1 MNQRCRSPR
10 GIGVIADFLT
20 RAVMTDASIPAAME
34 QTSTIRSKVL
44 GFVRVGAFVLA
55 VFSIIATFALMS
67 GSIDVQLTQARLY
80 RLVVGTSVV
89 ALVLFAVV
97 LIDLFRLYRE
107 RKRGQAG
114 ARLHTRIVGLFTL
127 LAAVPTI
134 LIAIIASITLERGLN
149 PWFSG
154 ALKELVTNSGT
165 IAQGYQQ
172 QLCQNV
178 GREMRLMAED
188 IDRAK
193 RVGVYDQNRT
203 VFKNFL
209 TTRAITLGFPFA
221 VIMTAE
227 GTIIERAD
235 TRSPEEPLPPREQ
248 DFKDAATPEPPCLIS
263 ARHVGALM
271 TLPAF
276 DGNFLFVARLVDQR
290 AVTFGR
296 VAEQAEEQY
305 TLLDTQRGNVQRAF
319 AIMFAIITLML
330 LLSAIWI
337 GLAFADRLVEPIRRL
352 ITATDAVAA
361 GNLYVQVPTQKSE
374 GDIGRLGSTFNN
386 MIAEIR
392 GQQNRLMTASE
403 ALDRRRQFTEAVLSG
418 VSVGVLGLGD
428 DGTIAIS
435 NPVAEKILGQLLTG
449 YQLADIAPEIDALFQ
464 EARAGRART
473 IQRQIAVSRNGR
485 DTTLF
490 VRVTSEQSAVDVRG
504 FVVTLDDISELVT
517 AQRTSAWAD
526 VARRIAH
533 EIKNPLT
540 PIQLSAERIRRK
552 YGRHITEDREI
563 FDQCTDT
570 IIRQVDD
577 IRRMVD
583 EFSSFAR
590 MPKPTVEREDIV
602 DVLRQGLFMMRVAHP
617 TIHFTDNLPQT
628 PLTIKFDRRLVGQAV
643 QNILKNATEGI
654 AAKAGVSQDGQVQLA
669 IATGQDAKI
678 TIDISDNGVGFPAEN
693 RQRLLE
699 PYMTTRE
706 GGTGL
711 GLAIVA
717 KIFEDHGGGIQL
729 LDNPDG
735 RGGALVRMTI
745 DPHFDAGADT
755 PMAATIAP
763 AGGMASARVGKTEE
777 RKVTT

>member
-1 MNQRCRSPR
+1 
-10 GIGVIADFLT
+10 
-20 RAVMTDASIPAAME
+20 MTEMPLPAAVE
-34 QTSTIRSKVL
+34 QASTFRSRLL
-44 GFVRVGAFVLA
+44 GIVRVGAFVLA
-55 VFSIIATFALMS
+55 VASLIATFALMS
-67 GSIDVQLTQARLY
+67 GSIDVQLTQARLF
-80 RLVVGTSVV
+80 RLVVGTSLV
-89 ALVLFAVV
+89 AVLLFGVV
-97 LIDLFRLYRE
+97 LIDVFRLFRE

-127 LAAVPTI
+127 VAAVPTI

-221 VIMTAE
+221 VVMTAE

-248 DFKDAATPEPPCLIS
+248 DFKEAATPEPPCLIS
-263 ARHVGALM
+263 SRHVGALIS
-271 TLPAF
+271 LPAF
-276 DGNFLFVARLVDQR
+276 EGGFLFVARQVDQR
-290 AVTFGR
+290 AVAFGR

-337 GLAFADRLVEPIRRL
+337 GLAFADRLVAPIRRL

-361 GNLYVQVPTQKSE
+361 GNLYVQVPIQKSE

-392 GQQNRLMTASE
+392 GQQNRLMTASD

-428 DGTIAIS
+428 DGIIAIS
-435 NPVAEKILGQLLTG
+435 NPVAEKILGQSLTDKR
-449 YQLADIAPEIDALFQ
+449 LADIAPEIDTLFQ

-473 IQRQIAVSRNGR
+473 LQRQIEVLRNGHE
-485 DTTLF
+485 TTLF
-490 VRVTSEQSAVDVRG
+490 VRVTSEQSAADMRG
-504 FVVTLDDISELVT
+504 FVITLDDISELVT

-552 YGRHITEDREI
+552 YGRHIVEDREI

-602 DVLRQGLFMMRVAHP
+602 DVLRQSLFMMRVAHP
-617 TIHFTDNLPQT
+617 AIDFSDNLPQQ
-628 PLTIKFDRRLVGQAV
+628 PMPVQFDRRLVGQAV
-643 QNILKNATEGI
+643 QNILKNASEGI
-654 AAKAGVSQDGQVQLA
+654 EAKGDVGGTDKRIRLELSKAANDHLV
-669 IATGQDAKI
+669 
-678 TIDISDNGVGFPAEN
+678 IDVSDNGVGFPSEN

-717 KIFEDHGGGIQL
+717 KIFEEHGGGIQL

-735 RGGALVRMTI
+735 SGGAMVRMTL
-745 DPHFDAGADT
+745 DPDHD
-755 PMAATIAP
+755 
-763 AGGMASARVGKTEE
+763 ASANGLDDVEKRPSRANGKTDFQITEE
-777 RKVTT
+777 RKITT